1 MIRPLTCTDIR
12 AIADELRGTDDSL
25 PVAMGS
31 LGFDPFLF
39 EDGEV
44 EDWLREETGLIQS
57 PDTGIWKVRTEIR
70 GMRSAREQRGSH
82 RPKRTA
88 PGKVPS

>member
-25 PVAMGS
+25 SVAMGS

-57 PDTGIWKVRTEIR
+57 PDTGIWRIR
-70 GMRSAREQRGSH
+70 HG
-82 RPKRTA
+82 
-88 PGKVPS
+88 V